1 MATFVNGLLRNA
13 EEAAAACIGLALLPA
28 VVAP

>member
-13 EEAAAACIGLALLPA
+13 EEAAAACIGMALLPA